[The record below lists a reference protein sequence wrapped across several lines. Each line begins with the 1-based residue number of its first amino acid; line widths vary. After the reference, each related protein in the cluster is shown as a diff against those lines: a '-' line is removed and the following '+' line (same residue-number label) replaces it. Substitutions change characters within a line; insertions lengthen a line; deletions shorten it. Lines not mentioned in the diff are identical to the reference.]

1 MLITILKLIRKV
13 ELKDG
18 FFFYLLQRTKPIENE
33 DLFMTMS

>member
-18 FFFYLLQRTKPIENE
+18 FFYLLQRTKPIENE